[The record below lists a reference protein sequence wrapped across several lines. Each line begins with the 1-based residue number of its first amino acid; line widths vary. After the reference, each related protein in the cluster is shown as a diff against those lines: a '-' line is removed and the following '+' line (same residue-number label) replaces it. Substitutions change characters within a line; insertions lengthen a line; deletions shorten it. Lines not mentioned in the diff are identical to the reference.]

1 MNTTMRRSKSLF
13 AMAALLVAATIG
25 TTAVAA
31 TVPNATEI
39 QRGHY
44 LAIAGDCVAC
54 HTAPG
59 GKVYAGGLAV
69 ATPIGPIIS
78 TNITPSKTNGI
89 GDYTLQQFSDAV
101 RRGVR
106 ADGKRLY
113 PAMPYTSYAQLTNA
127 DAQAMYAYFM
137 HGVQPVDSRPP
148 RTHLPFPFNIRL
160 SMAAWNALFLDHK
173 PFTPDPD
180 ASAAWNRGAYL
191 VRGLTHCGTCH
202 TPRNLMMAEES
213 SRFLAGASLGT
224 WFAPNITSDPGS
236 GIGNW
241 SEQAI
246 VAYLKTGQAP
256 GKAQAGGPMTEAID
270 NSFRHL
276 TTTDLTAIATYLK
289 TVPARHDAA
298 DSKSVDAWGSAYADL
313 ASIRGK
319 ALPKNPDEM
328 SGAQLYDAYCS
339 TCHQDRGQGSF
350 DGGLPPLFHNT
361 ATGRSNTNNLVMVI
375 LDGIRWHTN
384 GSGVHMPGFASELSD
399 RQVATLG
406 NYLTQHFGNPA
417 VKVSVD
423 QVRMLRSGGASSHLV
438 LIAQV
443 IVIAILVI
451 IALIIATIV
460 LALLR
465 RSRRRADSAVSR

>member
-1 MNTTMRRSKSLF
+1 
-13 AMAALLVAATIG
+13 MAATPPD
-25 TTAVAA
+25 AVQ
-31 TVPNATEI
+31 I

-59 GKVYAGGLAV
+59 GKPYAGGLPV
-69 ATPIGPIIS
+69 TTPIGPIFS
-78 TNITPSKTNGI
+78 TNITPSKKDGI
-89 GDYTLQQFSDAV
+89 GNYTLQQFSDAV
-101 RRGVR
+101 RRGIR

-127 DAQAMYAYFM
+127 DLDALYAYFM
-137 HGVQPVDSRPP
+137 HGVQPVNTKPP

-173 PFTPDPD
+173 PFVPDPKE
-180 ASAAWNRGAYL
+180 SPQWNRGAYL

-202 TPRNLMMAEES
+202 TPRNLMMAEEPS
-213 SRFLAGASLGT
+213 HFLAGASLGT
-224 WFAPNITSDPGS
+224 WFAPNITSDPTS
-236 GIGNW
+236 GIGGW

-246 VAYLKTGQAP
+246 VDYLKTGRAP
-256 GKAQAGGPMTEAID
+256 GKAQAAGPMAEAVD
-270 NSFRHL
+270 NSFRYL
-276 TTTDLTAIATYLK
+276 TTDDLAAIATYLK
-289 TVPARHDAA
+289 TVPARRDPQ
-298 DSKSVDAWGSAYADL
+298 DSKPVDTWGAAYADL

-319 ALPKNPDEM
+319 PLPKDPDDM

-361 ATGRSNTNNLVMVI
+361 ATGRSNTDNLVMAI
-375 LDGIRWHTN
+375 LDGVHLYGH
-384 GSGVHMPGFASELSD
+384 GSTMQMPSFAGELTD

-406 NYLTQHFGNPA
+406 AYVTQHFGNPSA
-417 VKVSVD
+417 KVSVD
-423 QVRMLRSGGASSHLV
+423 QVRRLRAGGAPSHLV

-443 IVIAILVI
+443 AVIVVLVI
-451 IALIIATIV
+451 IALIIAFIILAIV
-460 LALLR
+460 RRRR
-465 RSRRRADSAVSR
+465 RSTASTTHG